1 MTCVRASLAAL
12 AVALGGVLL
21 PAPPALHAAPAH
33 EALVIG
39 NGTYSALPP
48 LPACLLSA
56 HAVAAA
62 LRGLG
67 FHVTE
72 REDVSSGG
80 ADAAIGE
87 FATQLAAAPGAA
99 AFVYS
104 CGYATAFNGRPFLL
118 PVSVKI
124 TRPADVLTQ
133 GILAKSLTDVL
144 VRGGAGPSVVAMDVV
159 PMPEAPAALHL
170 DALTQG
176 SLPDGLGLVAASQ
189 AKPPDTP
196 TPLATALIAN
206 PKGPEVQVSSLFN
219 AVQQQVGANRSVTM
233 SALRPPV
240 APGYLAGA
248 PPPPPPPVAQ
258 PTAGPAAA
266 TMPPV
271 PAPIAAMPADEQMTD
286 GDRRRVQTALARLG
300 YYDGRIDGIFSPD
313 SRAAIRRYQH
323 EIGADMSGRLTAAQA
338 SRLAA
343 GP

>member
-1 MTCVRASLAAL
+1 MTCVRASL
-12 AVALGGVLL
+12 VALGTALGSILL
-21 PAPPALHAAPAH
+21 LTPPALPAASAR

-39 NGTYSALPP
+39 SGTYTALPP

-87 FATQLAAAPGAA
+87 FATQLATAPGAA

-104 CGYATAFNGRPFLL
+104 CGYATAFNDRPFLL
-118 PVSVKI
+118 PVSARI

-133 GILAKSLTDVL
+133 GVLAKSLTDVL
-144 VRGGAGPSVVAMDVV
+144 ARGGTGPSVVAMDAV

-189 AKPPDTP
+189 AKPPDAP
-196 TPLATALIAN
+196 TPLAAALVAN
-206 PKGPEVQVSSLFN
+206 LKGPEVQVASLLD
-219 AVQQQVGANRSVTM
+219 AVQQQVGANRSVTL

-240 APGYLAGA
+240 VPGYLAGA
-248 PPPPPPPVAQ
+248 PPPPPPPAQ
-258 PTAGPAAA
+258 ATAAPVAAA
-266 TMPPV
+266 TPPV
-271 PAPIAAMPADEQMTD
+271 SAPSAAMPADELMTD
-286 GDRRRVQTALARLG
+286 SDRQRAQTALARLG
-300 YYDGRIDGIFSPD
+300 YYDGRIDGIFGPD

-323 EIGADMSGRLTAAQA
+323 ELGADMSGRLTAAQA
-338 SRLAA
+338 GRLV
-343 GP
+343 GGL